1 MCELRSSHGPI
12 PLPPKA
18 YSVLLFLVENAD
30 RMVSKA
36 ELMDAFWPP
45 NATEASL
52 QTTLSIIRKALR
64 EAGARDSILKTVHGQ
79 GVRVLTDVRIKD
91 DHTLPPSIQDQS
103 PALEEQRSV
112 AVLCLRIKATADTG
126 SDQQCIAETLQM
138 ISPISEKLIASHQGQ
153 LLHMMIDGFT
163 AVFGLGAVQDDA
175 VRNSTAAAFE
185 LLAKGHVGGQTQLSV
200 GLACGPVPIGDTT
213 SDNVWAP
220 PSDIERDA
228 SQLAAKAGP
237 FEVIAT
243 EPVISHLKDE
253 VVTVSAP
260 EGLRILSAPFQRA
273 GVPAP
278 TNARFVGRNAELAF
292 LNASAQALEGGAG
305 QAVMLSGPAGIGKS
319 RLIRE
324 FLSTLD
330 TSQTAMITLN
340 CLPRLS
346 NTALAPI
353 GDLVSKLAP
362 PADLNDAVD
371 TALLKRFL
379 GEPASEV
386 LAGLSGVALQQRSCE
401 VLKNLVSKA
410 CKARPLVLVFE
421 DVHWM
426 DGSSITHLEA
436 LIELTNFAPLL
447 VLLSSR
453 PTEDPDLTDAALHL
467 PPLGLSDSLSL
478 LQGMPMIAGLS
489 GSEVR
494 ALAERASG
502 NPFFL
507 EELALSH
514 LDGSQSIPS
523 TVLAVIE
530 NRVSLLSTRLRQ
542 MLYCVVTIGP
552 PAPIDLV
559 AHLLEASEESVRP
572 ELDELIRLGFL
583 REEADGFFC
592 RHMLVSDAAYAMIAP
607 AERKRLHRE
616 IAAYLEQ
623 SPEIIQHRPELLA
636 LHQQE
641 AGALVPAVQNWT
653 RASNA
658 ALSRAAAEEAIAFA
672 KNGLALLKGPGSENP
687 ALEMGLHLSMA
698 PALMATRGY
707 GAPEAGKAFR
717 QAFDLN
723 AKLGVSKVQPRILL
737 GLWLHSWVAGDL
749 KDSVAHARKLELI
762 ANEIGH
768 PGLIMQA
775 CAGIGAVLTHL
786 GEFRAARSKLL
797 TGLRHLDA
805 QGPDSITT
813 QNLAVTC
820 ASYAAWTAA
829 LLGEQA
835 AVEEHVQQSKRLS
848 KALENP
854 FAEAIHFGLCC
865 DAYLIAGDAAR
876 CEEFAARASTLS
888 KTHNYPFWLGTG
900 LVMQGAAN
908 AQQGEPDKG
917 LKTIERGIAVFEATG
932 AGVQLANWYGL
943 KAEAHLAAEQPEHAR
958 SSAQL
963 ALDHMKRTGDV
974 WFAEN
979 VHAAL
984 AAAYAA
990 LGDAEAAELHARLAT
1005 EQAVAHR
1012 RAEN

>member
-1 MCELRSSHGPI
+1 MCELRTSHGPI

-30 RMVSKA
+30 RMVPKA

-64 EAGARDSILKTVHGQ
+64 QAGATGSILKTVHGQ
-79 GVRVLTDVRIKD
+79 GVRVVTDVRIRNEL
-91 DHTLPPSIQDQS
+91 TRAAPEQS
-103 PALEEQRSV
+103 PSPTLEEQRSV
-112 AVLCLRIKATADTG
+112 AVLCLKIDVATDTG
-126 SDQQCIAETLQM
+126 NNQQGVAETLKTL
-138 ISPISEKLIASHQGQ
+138 SPVSERLVTSHQGQ

-163 AVFGLGAVQDDA
+163 AVFGLGEVRDDA
-175 VRNSTAAAFE
+175 VRSATAAAFE
-185 LLAKGHVGGQTQLSV
+185 LLAKGQDDDRTRLSV
-200 GLACGPVPIGDTT
+200 GLACGAVPITDAA
-213 SDNVWAP
+213 SENLWIP
-220 PSDIERDA
+220 PSDIEREA
-228 SQLAAKAGP
+228 AQLAALANP

-243 EPVISHLKDE
+243 EAVLAHLKEE
-253 VVTVSAP
+253 VTTVQ
-260 EGLRILSAPFQRA
+260 EKHGLRILAAPTQRA

-278 TNARFVGRNAELAF
+278 TSARFVGRIAELAF
-292 LNASAQALEGGAG
+292 LTASAQAQQDGTG
-305 QAVMLSGPAGIGKS
+305 QAIMLSGPAGIGKS

-324 FLSTLD
+324 FLGTIDRTQSPV
-330 TSQTAMITLN
+330 ITLN

-353 GDLVSKLAP
+353 GDLVTQLNP
-362 PADLNDAVD
+362 PAELNDAVD

-379 GEPASEV
+379 GDPASPI

-401 VLKNLVSKA
+401 LLQHLVSEA

-426 DGSSITHLEA
+426 DGSSVAHLEA
-436 LIELTNFAPLL
+436 LIRTAETVPLL

-453 PTEDPDLTDAALHL
+453 PTENSDLTDAALHL
-467 PPLGLSDSLSL
+467 PPLGLTDSVAL
-478 LQGMPMIAGLS
+478 LLDMPMTGGLN
-489 GSEVR
+489 ETEIR

-514 LDGSQSIPS
+514 IEGTNALPS

-530 NRVSLLSTRLRQ
+530 NRVSLLSARLRQ
-542 MLYCVVTIGP
+542 VLYCVVTIGP

-559 AHLLEASEESVRP
+559 AHLLDTALDVVRP
-572 ELDELIRLGFL
+572 ELDDLIRLGFL
-583 REEADGFFC
+583 REEAGGFFC

-616 IAAYLEQ
+616 IATYLEQ
-623 SPEIIQHRPELLA
+623 SPEIIRQRPELLA

-641 AGALVPAVQNWT
+641 AGDLVPAVQNWT

-658 ALSRAAAEEAIAFA
+658 ALSRAAAEEAITFA
-672 KNGLALLKGPGSENP
+672 RNGLALLQEPGAQNP
-687 ALEMGLHLSMA
+687 GLEMGLHLSMA
-698 PALMATRGY
+698 PALMAARGY
-707 GAPEAGKAFR
+707 GAPEAGQAFR
-717 QAFDLN
+717 QASDLN
-723 AKLGVSKVQPRILL
+723 AALGVSKVQPRILL

-749 KDSVAHARKLELI
+749 RDAVAHARKLERI
-762 ANEIGH
+762 ANDIEH

-775 CAGIGAVLTHL
+775 CAGIGSVLTHM
-786 GEFRAARSKLL
+786 GQFHAARSKLL
-797 TGLRHLDA
+797 TGLNYLKTE
-805 QGPDSITT
+805 GPDSITT

-829 LLGEQA
+829 LLDDRA
-835 AVEEHVQQSKRLS
+835 AMEEHVQHSAHLS
-848 KALENP
+848 KALANP

-865 DAYLIAGDAAR
+865 DAYLIAGEADR
-876 CEEFAARASTLS
+876 CEEFAARAADLS
-888 KTHNYPFWLGTG
+888 ETHNYPFWLGTG

-908 AQQGEPDKG
+908 AQLGEPNKG
-917 LKTIERGIAVFEATG
+917 LQRIDRGIAVFEATG

-943 KAEAHLAAEQPEHAR
+943 KAETLLIAGQPEHAR
-958 SSAQL
+958 DSAQC
-963 ALDHMKRTGDV
+963 ALEHMERTGDV

-979 VHAAL
+979 IHSAL
-984 AAAYAA
+984 AAAHSA
-990 LGDAEAAELHARLAT
+990 LGDDKATALHAEL
-1005 EQAVAHR
+1005 AVDRALAHR
-1012 RAEN
+1012 RPEN